1 MATSYTVNFVEAF
14 NVRRSNGTTDTTA
27 ALIVPSTSPALT
39 HQILMYEGMKFTK
52 SPRLMR
58 SGDTVYYPV
67 SGELVEVTAEQRR
80 QRAIADIIS
89 KKGAVFKPPKTLNRR
104 YK

>member
-67 SGELVEVTAEQRR
+67 SGELVEVTAE
-80 QRAIADIIS
+80 
-89 KKGAVFKPPKTLNRR
+89 
-104 YK
+104 